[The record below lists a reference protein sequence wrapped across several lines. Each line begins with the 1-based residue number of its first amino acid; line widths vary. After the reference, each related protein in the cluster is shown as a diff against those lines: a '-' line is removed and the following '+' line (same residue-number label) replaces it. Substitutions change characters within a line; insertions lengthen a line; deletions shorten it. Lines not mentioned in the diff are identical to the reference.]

1 MTLTEGIAAIE
12 AVMFAYGDPITIEKL
27 SEASGVDTETCAKL
41 VDRLEQQY
49 NVRESGLRILRI
61 NNGFQIAA
69 RTEFADNIKK
79 ALETKKQQPL
89 SQAAMETLAIVAY
102 NQPVTN
108 AFVEQVRGIDSSSV
122 MRNLVERDLLEEAG
136 RLDLP
141 GRPISYRTTDTF
153 LRCFG
158 LTRIEELPP
167 LPDQEG
173 QLDFDELEEMAK
185 EKELEYPESSQ
196 ESLFDDD
203 MTDEERQTDATQD

>member
-1 MTLTEGIAAIE
+1 MTLAEGIAAIE

-27 SEASGVDTETCAKL
+27 SEASGVDEETAVKL

-69 RTEFADNIKK
+69 RTEFADNIKR

-122 MRNLVERDLLEEAG
+122 MRNLVERGLLEEAG

-141 GRPISYRTTDTF
+141 GRPISYRTTDVF
-153 LRCFG
+153 LRSFG

-167 LPDQEG
+167 LPDSEG

-185 EKELEYPESSQ
+185 ERELEYPDTSQ
-196 ESLFDDD
+196 ESLYDTDDGAED
-203 MTDEERQTDATQD
+203 TDESE